1 VSQDRLGLESPS
13 TYQDQKNRDGS
24 TARERPGGTELTDR
38 AKEQLDSVKDQA
50 VAVKDEASERLEM
63 GRERVAEGA
72 AAAAERVREE
82 SESRGGIQAKV
93 GLKAADSMEQ
103 AAGYL
108 RDHETA
114 EMWSDF
120 ERYAKEHPMQ
130 AVGGAVL
137 AGFVLGRIL
146 R

>member
-1 VSQDRLGLESPS
+1 MSQDRRGLESP
-13 TYQDQKNRDGS
+13 TMYQDQRNTDGS
-24 TARERPGGTELTDR
+24 PARGRPAETELTDR
-38 AKEQLDSVKDQA
+38 AREQFDSVKDQA

-63 GRERVAEGA
+63 GRERLAEGA
-72 AAAAERVREE
+72 SAAAERVRDEA
-82 SESRGGIQAKV
+82 ESRGGIQAKV

-114 EMWSDF
+114 EMWADF
-120 ERYAKEHPMQ
+120 EKYAKEHPMQ
-130 AVGGAVL
+130 AVGGAVV
-137 AGFVLGRIL
+137 AGFLLGRIL